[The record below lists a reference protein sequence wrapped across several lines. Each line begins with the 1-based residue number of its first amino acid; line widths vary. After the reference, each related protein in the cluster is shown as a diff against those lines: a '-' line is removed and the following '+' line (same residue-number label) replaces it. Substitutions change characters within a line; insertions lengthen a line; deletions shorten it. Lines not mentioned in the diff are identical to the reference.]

1 MRRFL
6 MATVV
11 GLMCASCG
19 GGGINS
25 YEDAMEAQVEIMEEM
40 VGVLE
45 GVTDQA
51 SAEEAS
57 SEIEA
62 LGSRIADVI
71 AQVQELPEPTA
82 EEMQEIA
89 AKYGEQGQEFQTR
102 AASQMMKLAEYP
114 SLSEAWTRAMANMK

>member
-19 GGGINS
+19 GGGISS
-25 YEDAMEAQVEIMEEM
+25 YEDGMEAQVKIMEEM
-40 VGVLE
+40 VDVLE
-45 GVTDQA
+45 GVTDEA
-51 SAEEAS
+51 SAEKAS

-62 LGSRIADVI
+62 LGSRIGDVI
-71 AQVQELPEPTA
+71 AQLQELPEPTT

-89 AKYGEQGQEFQTR
+89 AKYGEQGQEFQKR

-114 SLSEAWTRAMANMK
+114 SLGEAWTRAMANMD